1 MIEVPP
7 TQLVTPLELPTPHTA
22 LVVID
27 MQNDFVD
34 PQGPLFVPS
43 APATL
48 PAIAHLLQAA
58 RQAGVR
64 VVYTQDWHTE
74 HDPEFALWPRHAV
87 QDTWGAQ
94 IVSPLQPEPGDTL
107 IRKLRYDA
115 FYGTSLDH
123 LLRLWHIQHLVIV
136 GTVANICVLSTAS
149 SAALR
154 WYQVAVPT
162 DGISALS
169 EFDQALTLR
178 QVAFLYQ
185 GKLTQCREVRF
196 V

>member
-1 MIEVPP
+1 MTEVPP
-7 TQLVTPLELPTPHTA
+7 LPPVTPLELPAAHTA

-34 PQGPLFVPS
+34 PLGALFVPT

-48 PAIAHLLQAA
+48 PAMAQLLQTA
-58 RQAGVR
+58 RRSGVK
-64 VVYTQDWHTE
+64 VVYTQDWHTP
-74 HDPEFALWPRHAV
+74 HDPEFAIWPPHAV

-94 IVSPLQPEPGDTL
+94 IVPQLQPEPGDTL
-107 IRKLRYDA
+107 IKKLRYDG

-123 LLRLWHIQHLVIV
+123 LLRLWGIQYLVIM

-154 WYQVAVPT
+154 WYRVVVPT

-178 QVAFLYQ
+178 QVGFLYQ
-185 GKLTQCREVRF
+185 GQLTQCREVHF

>member
-7 TQLVTPLELPTPHTA
+7 PSPVTPLELPSAHTA

-34 PQGPLFVPS
+34 PQGALFVPT

-48 PAIAHLLQAA
+48 PAMAQLLQTA
-58 RQAGVR
+58 RQSGVK
-64 VVYTQDWHTE
+64 VVYTQDWHTA
-74 HDPEFALWPRHAV
+74 HDPEFAIWPPHAV

-94 IVSPLQPEPGDTL
+94 IVPQLQPEPGDTL
-107 IRKLRYDA
+107 IKKLRYDG

-123 LLRLWHIQHLVIV
+123 LLRLWGIQCLVIM

-154 WYQVAVPT
+154 WYRVVVPT

-178 QVAFLYQ
+178 QVGFLYQ
-185 GKLTQCREVRF
+185 GQLTHCREVRF

>member
-1 MIEVPP
+1 MTEVPP
-7 TQLVTPLELPTPHTA
+7 LSPVTPLELPAAHTA

-34 PQGPLFVPS
+34 PQGALFVPT

-48 PAIAHLLQAA
+48 PAMAQLLQTA
-58 RQAGVR
+58 RRSGVK
-64 VVYTQDWHTE
+64 VVYTQDWHTP
-74 HDPEFALWPRHAV
+74 HDPEFAIWPPHAV

-94 IVSPLQPEPGDTL
+94 IVPQLQPEPGDTL
-107 IRKLRYDA
+107 IKKLRYDG

-123 LLRLWHIQHLVIV
+123 LLRLWGIQYLVIM

-154 WYQVAVPT
+154 WYRVVVPT

-178 QVAFLYQ
+178 QVGFLYQ
-185 GKLTQCREVRF
+185 GQLTQCREVHF

>member
-1 MIEVPP
+1 MTEVPP
-7 TQLVTPLELPTPHTA
+7 NHPVTPLELPAPHTA
-22 LVVID
+22 LVVVD

-34 PQGPLFVPS
+34 PQGSLFVPA

-48 PAIAHLLQAA
+48 PAVAQLLQTA
-58 RQAGVR
+58 RQSGVK
-64 VVYTQDWHTE
+64 VVYTQDWHTAQ
-74 HDPEFALWPRHAV
+74 DPEFALWPPHAV

-94 IVSPLQPEPGDTL
+94 IVPQLQPEPGDTL
-107 IRKLRYDA
+107 IKKLRYDG

-123 LLRLWHIQHLVIV
+123 LLRLWDIQYLVIM

-154 WYQVAVPT
+154 WYRVVVPT
-162 DGISALS
+162 DGISALN
-169 EFDQALTLR
+169 EFDHALTLR
-178 QVAFLYQ
+178 QVEFLYQ
-185 GKLTQCREVRF
+185 GQLTQCREVRF